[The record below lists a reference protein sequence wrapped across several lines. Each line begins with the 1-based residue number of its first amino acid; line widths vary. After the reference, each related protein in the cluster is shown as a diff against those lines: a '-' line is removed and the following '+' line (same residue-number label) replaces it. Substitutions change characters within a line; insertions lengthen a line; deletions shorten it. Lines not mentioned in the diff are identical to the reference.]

1 MKKIYL
7 DAGHGGHDSGAV
19 SSGLLEKNLVLKLQ
33 QYMIQF
39 FNDQYTGFTIRTTR
53 TTDVFLSLSE
63 RASRANAWGADA
75 FMSIHV
81 NAGGGTGYE
90 DYIYTGRRVSSVSL
104 RNAVHGEVKKVIGGY
119 NHPNRGK
126 KTASYAVLRRTNM
139 PAVLTEIAF
148 IDRAADATLLKNE
161 SFLQNIAYAYAKG
174 MATFLRLPAKSGATP
189 APTLTPTPVSTP
201 PKAPAKPQPTPPK
214 PSAPPASTSG
224 DTVIRTIQQTLNSR
238 YKTGIAVDGI
248 YGPNTKAA
256 LIKGLQSELNTQ
268 FNARLAVDGI
278 YGSNT
283 RNAVVNIVQGARGN
297 LTWIAQA
304 ALYISGHNP
313 GTIDGIFGTNTLSAV
328 KAFQRSKGLSVDGI
342 IGINTWRALF

>member
-7 DAGHGGHDSGAV
+7 DAGHGGQDSGAV
-19 SSGLLEKNLVLKLQ
+19 SNGLLEKNLVLKLQ

-39 FNDQYTGFTIRTTR
+39 LNNQYAGFTIRTTR

-104 RNAVHGEVKKVIGGY
+104 RNAVHDEVKKIISGY
-119 NHPNRGK
+119 NHPNRGR

-174 MATFLRLPAKSGATP
+174 MATFLNLPTKSGAIP
-189 APTLTPTPVSTP
+189 KPTPTPVPIP
-201 PKAPAKPQPTPPK
+201 PKAPAPQQPAASQ

-224 DTVIRTIQQTLNSR
+224 DAVIRTIQQTLNSR
-238 YKTGIAVDGI
+238 YKTGIAVDGV

-268 FNARLAVDGI
+268 FNAGLAVDGI

-283 RNAVVNIVQGARGN
+283 RNAVVNVVEGARGN

-304 ALYISGHNP
+304 ALYISGQNP
-313 GTIDGIFGTNTLSAV
+313 GTIDGIFGINTLNAV
-328 KAFQRSKGLSVDGI
+328 KAFQRSKGLSSDGI
-342 IGINTWRALF
+342 IGTNTWRALF